1 MQHLAG
7 PLGVRPKT
15 RLGSPTTTMA
25 RADSSPCEARLDA
38 DRQYVERRG
47 TMGEVAARAVLRCMI
62 GVPLDFAISA
72 HGRHQRPSSADQS
85 QCRGAGA
92 SCQEAYGVTPR
103 PSGRGTSPPGTRA
116 AFLDSCGQLLGG
128 KPLSG
133 GEGMRRGA
141 ACHVALNSPYADASV
156 TSHAQWWASCALSVR
171 RAWPTQ

>member
-1 MQHLAG
+1 M
-7 PLGVRPKT
+7 RPKT
-15 RLGSPTTTMA
+15 KLGSPTTTMA
-25 RADSSPCEARLDA
+25 WADSSSCEARLDA

-47 TMGEVAARAVLRCMI
+47 TMGEVVTRAILRCMI
-62 GVPLDFAISA
+62 GVPLDFTISA
-72 HGRHQRPSSADQS
+72 HGRHQRPSSADQR

-103 PSGRGTSPPGTRA
+103 SSDRGTSPQGAQA
-116 AFLDSCGQLLGG
+116 AFLDSCGQLFGG
-128 KPLSG
+128 KPLSE

-156 TSHAQWWASCALSVR
+156 TSHAQWWASYTLPVR